1 MTGDRDNRPA
11 AWGPTAPQAERN
23 GGSPQGGPTGSSPS
37 PGQATGA
44 PAPDLL
50 ALPSITL
57 PKGGGAIRGI
67 DEKLSIGLA
76 TGAANL
82 TVPVFTSPGRQG
94 FGPALSVSYDSG
106 AGNGPF
112 GVGWRLSVPS
122 VSRKTSKG
130 LPRYEDAADSDVFVL
145 SEAED
150 LVLLLLNQAG
160 AWAGDTFA
168 DPTHTF
174 QVCRYRPRV
183 EGGFARIE
191 RWTRLASG
199 DVHWRTTSRDNVT
212 SLYGRSPN
220 SRISDPADPSHV
232 FSWLLDASVDDR
244 GNAVVYG
251 YKAEDDANVP
261 ASAHEAGRQVT
272 ANRYLKRIRYG
283 NIVPVNW
290 PAGPQLLDTAAAEPA
305 AWHFEVVFDY
315 GEHDPVAPTPE
326 ERVTWP
332 CRIDPFSAYRA
343 GFEVRTYRTCR
354 RVLMFHRFTEHLGPE
369 PVLVRST
376 DFTYTTDAPTDPSI
390 PAYTL
395 LTAATQTGYRRASA
409 PASGYTIKQLPP
421 LELAYSPVRVHD
433 RVDTPGLE
441 MLANL
446 PADLS
451 APRARWTDL
460 DGEGL
465 AGVLVDDEAAWYYA
479 RNISALGAGDPTAT
493 ARFEAP
499 QLVAAKP
506 AGPQAGPGVQLIDLH
521 GDGHL
526 CAVDFAPPHA
536 GYYART
542 SDGGWEPFRPL
553 PSTANVDWSSPNLR
567 SVDLNGDGLADLLL
581 TGDDGFTWYP
591 WLAGDGYG
599 PGQRVA
605 PALDEDTG
613 PALVFANGDGSVYL
627 ADMSGDGL
635 SDLVRIRNGEV
646 DYWPNLGY
654 GRFGPK
660 ITMNRAPWFDAPDLF
675 AQNRLRLADLDG
687 SGTTD
692 LIYLGG
698 DGTVRLWFNLSGN
711 GWTTPTT
718 LVCYPPSHDVASV
731 TVMDL
736 LGAGTSCLV
745 WSSPLPG
752 DTGIRL
758 RYVDLMGGVKPHLLT
773 RVANNLG
780 AETTLTWAPSTRF
793 YLEDRNAGRPWA
805 TRLPFPVQVVTQ
817 REVTDRISRTRLAS
831 SYRYHH
837 GYFDSVEREFR
848 GFAMVEQTDT
858 DALPAA
864 SGTGAFTQTPVA
876 SDGEFTLPPVRTRT
890 WLHTGAYVGGQDIAA
905 ILAREYYTG
914 DPGAVHLR
922 GTAFHG
928 LTTAEELREACRAL
942 RGRVLRTEVYAD
954 DGTPASPHP
963 YAVTEHRYQV
973 RLVQPPSGA
982 AYGSVFAA
990 DLETLAYHYE
1000 RNPADP
1006 RISHDLTLEV
1016 DDFGTVTK
1024 AAAVGY
1030 PRRVPA
1036 YPEQSATL
1044 LTYTEHDVTHITDQ
1058 AGWYRLGVPVE
1069 TRTYEL
1075 TGSSPP
1081 PPALLFDPAA
1091 LLAEARGA
1099 AAIPYETTPSGT
1111 GPQRRLLKRARTIY
1125 RKDDLS
1131 GPLPVGQVEAL
1142 ALVDAIYRL
1151 VYTPGLLAAIYGTKI
1166 SLVDLTTLLGTQ
1178 GAYADLDGDGCQWSR
1193 SSRLFYSA
1201 DPATPDPAFA
1211 GQHFYLPQGAADPWG
1226 NVARVG
1232 YDDNDLVVA
1241 KTIDAAGN
1249 MILAASN
1256 YRVLQPWLVTDPNSN
1271 RSGVRY
1277 DAVGMVVAT
1286 ALMGKLQPDGTDEG
1300 DHLDTSTDESSA
1312 GDDPTTRL
1320 DYDLLAYQTW
1330 AADPA
1335 RDAGHPSPVWVRTRA
1350 RVRHKDPA
1358 TPWLETYTYSDGLGR
1373 VALSKAQAEAGPA
1386 PQRDNGGHLVRDPQ
1400 GRQVFQPTATRWVGS
1415 GRVVYD
1421 NKANPVKAYEPFF
1434 DSSPAYD
1441 DEADLVNWGV
1451 TAITRYDPLSRAIR
1465 VDNPNGTF
1473 RTVEFGPWRQV
1484 SSDENDTVL
1493 ASGWYQ
1499 ARQAGQ
1505 LGPAEADA
1513 AAKAA
1518 AHTATPS
1525 VSDLDTFGRVFR
1537 TVVDNGP
1544 GGKYPTL
1551 LGLDIEGNVRTSTD
1565 ALGRKILTQDYNLA
1579 DTEIHHLSADAG
1591 ERWIATDIAGQ
1602 PLAAWDSRATRVRYS
1617 YDALRRRATL
1627 HVAQGSNER
1636 LAEQT
1641 TYGEGLADAQ
1651 ARNLR
1656 GTAYQHRDEA
1666 GVATTVQR
1674 DFKGNVLSASRQLLQ
1689 DYSGEVDWSAG
1700 PALDADTF
1708 MTATTYD
1715 ALNRPVTVTTPDASV
1730 TSPAYNERSLLAQM
1744 TVSLRGAT
1752 ATSFVT
1758 GVTYD
1763 PKGQRQAIS
1772 YGNGAVTSYAY
1783 DPDTFRL
1790 IRLQTTRPSAGNP
1803 LQDLTYTYDPA
1814 GNITRITDAAQQTI
1828 FFANQAV
1835 TASADYTYDAIY
1847 RLTRATGREHIGQ
1860 AAQPQTSWDDSA
1872 RVSVPLPTDGQAMRN
1887 YTETYAYDQV
1897 GNVTTVVHT
1906 AANGNWTR
1914 TYAYDEP
1921 ASPPASNRLTSTTV
1935 GSAVSRYTYDANG
1948 NILSMPQLPLM
1959 TWDWKNQLQATARQA
1974 AASGPAQTTY
1984 YRYDSAGERI
1994 RKVTA
1999 SPSGAPVSARTY
2011 LGGYEVY
2018 REYSPTG
2025 TVTLERQTLHVAD
2038 VGKLVCLVETTGIDG
2053 SAAPGATPSSLSR
2066 YQFGNLLRSAVLELD
2081 SAAAIISYE
2090 EYYPYGSTSFQ
2101 TGRSVAEVSLK
2112 RYRYTG
2118 KERDNETGLY
2128 YHGARYYAPWLGR
2141 WTACDPIG
2149 LVDSMGLFTYTRDN
2163 PIRLIDSDGRQS
2175 NTAKDLDRTIQAGA
2189 RRALSASPSRLA
2201 GPPKSLLPTGGIAP
2215 VLPAPVTAGKPPAP
2229 SVSKPAPERRPPTLQ
2244 LPPPE
2249 PPEPEPQSPQG
2260 LFGNFTNPSTVA
2272 RKGVVMGEFN
2282 LQLHL
2287 DAGGP
2292 SALAQISARV
2302 GLGPALGTNVELGPV
2317 ALVSSSGGPSAGGA
2331 GLTLRLGPTDTN
2343 EHFRSGLMLQP
2354 MIMNAPNTAGQSTTF
2369 GSGSAS
2375 WLMSRSG
2382 KDSSQ
2387 WDINPAVVSFTPY
2400 GGVLGPQAAPG
2411 LAMLS
2416 GQGQY
2421 STSIEGNNQV
2431 SAEAMVGVGAAT
2443 AGANQFFGARAGFGV
2458 GFTHNDPGNTAS
2470 SFSINAN
2477 AWFDETKS
2485 GIGGGF
2491 QITTTFGLRLGP
2503 LW

>member
-11 AWGPTAPQAERN
+11 AWGPAAQQAEKG
-23 GGSPQGGPTGSSPS
+23 GGSPQGPQTGSSS
-37 PGQATGA
+37 PAGQATGA
-44 PAPDLL
+44 PAPDPL

-76 TGAANL
+76 TGAASL
-82 TVPVFTSPGRQG
+82 TVPIFTSPGRQG
-94 FGPALSVSYDSG
+94 FGPTLSVGYDSG
-106 AGNGPF
+106 TGNGPF
-112 GVGWRLSVPS
+112 GVGWRVSVPS
-122 VSRKTSKG
+122 MSRKTSKG

-150 LVLLLLNQAG
+150 LVPLLLNQAG

-168 DPTHTF
+168 DPTQTF
-174 QVCRYRPRV
+174 QVRRYRPRV

-191 RWTRLASG
+191 RWTHLATG

-220 SRISDPADPSHV
+220 SRVSDPADPSRV
-232 FSWLLDASVDDR
+232 FSWLLDATVDDR

-261 ASAHEAGRQVT
+261 ASVAEAGRQVT

-283 NIVPVNW
+283 NTAPVNW
-290 PAGPQLLDTAAAEPA
+290 PADPQLLDAAAGDPA

-315 GEHDPVAPTPE
+315 GEHDPAAATPE
-326 ERVTWP
+326 ESLTWP

-354 RVLMFHRFTEHLGPE
+354 RVLMFHRFTKHLGPE

-376 DFTYTTDAPTDPSI
+376 DFTYTTDASADPSI

-395 LTAATQTGYRRASA
+395 LTAATQTGYLRASA
-409 PASGYTIKQLPP
+409 PATGYTIKQLPP
-421 LELAYSPVRVHD
+421 VELAYSPVRVHD
-433 RVDTPGLE
+433 RVHTPGPDT
-441 MLANL
+441 LADL

-451 APRARWTDL
+451 GPRARWTDL

-465 AGVLVDDEAAWYYA
+465 AGVLVDDDAAWYYA
-479 RNISALGAGDPTAT
+479 RNISALGAGDPRST
-493 ARFEAP
+493 ARFEPP

-506 AGPQAGPGVQLIDLH
+506 AGPQAGPGVQLVDLH

-536 GYYART
+536 GYYSRT
-542 SDGGWEPFRPL
+542 GDGGWEPFRPL
-553 PSTANVDWSSPNLR
+553 PSTANVDWGSPNLR

-591 WLAGDGYG
+591 WLAEDGYG

-605 PALDEDTG
+605 PVLDEDTG

-660 ITMNRAPWFDAPDLF
+660 ITMDRAPWFDAPDLF

-711 GWTTPTT
+711 SWTAPTA
-718 LVCYPPSHDVASV
+718 LACYPPSHNVASI

-752 DTGIRL
+752 DTGTRL

-793 YLEDRNAGRPWA
+793 YLEDRKAGRPWA
-805 TRLPFPVQVVTQ
+805 TRLPFPVQVVTH
-817 REVTDRISRTRLAS
+817 REVADRISRTRLAS
-831 SYRYHH
+831 AYRYHH
-837 GYFDSVEREFR
+837 GYFDGVEREFR

-864 SGTGAFTQTPVA
+864 SGTGAFTQTPAA
-876 SDGEFTLPPVRTRT
+876 SDSEFTLPPVRTRT
-890 WLHTGAYVGGQDIAA
+890 WLHTGAYVGSEDIAS
-905 ILAREYYTG
+905 ILAREYYAG
-914 DPGAVHLR
+914 DPAAVHLG

-928 LTTAEELREACRAL
+928 LTTSEELREACRAL

-954 DGTPASPHP
+954 DGTLASPHP

-1030 PRRVPA
+1030 PRRAPA

-1044 LTYTEHDVTHITDQ
+1044 LTYTEHDVTHVTNQ
-1058 AGWYRLGVPVE
+1058 ADWYRLAVPIE

-1075 TGSSPP
+1075 TGISPP
-1081 PPALLFDPAA
+1081 PPALLFGPAA
-1091 LLAEARGA
+1091 LLGAARAA
-1099 AAIPYETTPSGT
+1099 AAIPYETTRSGT
-1111 GPQRRLLKRARTIY
+1111 SPQRRLLKRARTIY
-1125 RKDDLS
+1125 REDDLS
-1131 GPLPVGQVEAL
+1131 GPLPVGQVDPL
-1142 ALVDAIYRL
+1142 ALVYATYRL
-1151 VYTPGLLAAIYGTKI
+1151 VHTPGLLAAIYSTKI
-1166 SLVDLTTLLGTQ
+1166 SLADLTTLLRAQ
-1178 GAYADLDGDGCQWSR
+1178 GGYADLDGDGCQWSPSPR
-1193 SSRLFYSA
+1193 PFYSA
-1201 DPATPDPAFA
+1201 DPAAPDPAFA
-1211 GQHFYLPQGAADPWG
+1211 RQHFYLPQGATDPWG
-1226 NVARVG
+1226 NVARVR
-1232 YDDNDLVVA
+1232 YDDHDLLVA
-1241 KTIDAAGN
+1241 QTTDAVGN
-1249 MILAASN
+1249 TTLAACN
-1256 YRVLQPWLVTDPNSN
+1256 YRVLRPWLVTDPNAN

-1300 DHLDTSTDESSA
+1300 DHLDASTDEPSA

-1320 DYDLLAYQTW
+1320 DYDLSAYQTW

-1335 RDAGHPSPVWVRTRA
+1335 RDTGHPSPAWVRTRA

-1373 VALSKAQAEAGPA
+1373 VALSKAQAEADPA
-1386 PQRDNGGHLVRDPQ
+1386 PQRDGGGRLVRDPH
-1400 GRQVFQPTATRWVGS
+1400 GSLVFQSAATRWVGS

-1421 NKANPVKAYEPFF
+1421 NKANPVKTYEPFF
-1434 DSSPAYD
+1434 DSSPVYD
-1441 DEADLVNWGV
+1441 DETDLVDWGV

-1473 RTVEFGPWRQV
+1473 RTVDFDPWRQV
-1484 SSDENDTVL
+1484 NFDENDTVL

-1525 VSDLDTFGRVFR
+1525 VSDLDALGRVIR

-1544 GGKYPTL
+1544 GGQYPTL
-1551 LGLDIEGNVRTSTD
+1551 LGLDIEGNIRTTTD
-1565 ALGRKILTQDYNLA
+1565 ALGRKILIQDYNLA
-1579 DTEIHHLSADAG
+1579 RTEIHHFSADAG
-1591 ERWIATDIAGQ
+1591 ERWLATDVAGQ
-1602 PLAAWDSRATRVRYS
+1602 PLAAWDSRAAHVRHG
-1617 YDALRRRATL
+1617 YDALRRPASL
-1627 HVAQGSNER
+1627 YVSQGNNPER
-1636 LAEQT
+1636 LAEQIA
-1641 TYGEGLADAQ
+1641 YGEGLADAE

-1656 GTAYQHRDEA
+1656 GAIYQHRDEA
-1666 GVATTVQR
+1666 GVVITTER

-1689 DYSGEVDWSAG
+1689 DYAGDVDWSQAPG
-1700 PALDADTF
+1700 LDAETF
-1708 MTATTYD
+1708 TTATTYD
-1715 ALNRPVTVTTPDASV
+1715 ALSRPVTITTPDASV
-1730 TSPAYNERSLLAQM
+1730 TSPVYNQRSLLAQM
-1744 TVSLRGAT
+1744 TVSLGGANA
-1752 ATSFVT
+1752 ATGFVT
-1758 GVTYD
+1758 SVTYD
-1763 PKGQRQAIS
+1763 PKGQRQLIS
-1772 YGNGAVTSYAY
+1772 YGNGAITSYTY
-1783 DPDTFRL
+1783 DRDTFRL
-1790 IRLQTTRPSAGNP
+1790 IRLRTTRPTAGNP
-1803 LQDLTYTYDPA
+1803 LQDLTYTYDPV

-1828 FFANQAV
+1828 FFANQVV
-1835 TASADYTYDAIY
+1835 TPSADYTYDAIY

-1872 RVSVPLPTDGQAMRN
+1872 RISVPLPTDGQAMRN
-1887 YTETYAYDQV
+1887 YTETYTYDAV
-1897 GNVTTVVHT
+1897 SNITTVVHA

-1914 TYAYDEP
+1914 TYAYDQ
-1921 ASPPASNRLTSTTV
+1921 PASNRLSSTTV
-1935 GSAVSRYTYDANG
+1935 GSTVSSYTHDPNG
-1948 NILSMPQLPLM
+1948 NMIAMPQLPVM
-1959 TWDWKNQLQATARQA
+1959 AWDWRNQLQATALQA
-1974 AASGPAQTTY
+1974 AADGAPQITY
-1984 YRYDSAGERI
+1984 YRYDSSGQRT

-1999 SPSGAPVSARTY
+1999 SSRGAPVSERSY

-2018 REYSPTG
+2018 REYSPAG
-2025 TVTLERQTLHVAD
+2025 ILTLERQSLHVSDGA
-2038 VGKLVCLVETTGIDG
+2038 KRICLVETATVDS
-2053 SAAPGATPSSLSR
+2053 SAAPDTTPSSLSR
-2066 YQFGNLLRSAVLELD
+2066 YQFGNQLGSAVLELD
-2081 SAAAIISYE
+2081 PASSVISYE
-2090 EYYPYGSTSFQ
+2090 EYYPYGSTSLH
-2101 TGRSVAEVSLK
+2101 TGRSGAEVSLK

-2118 KERDNETGLY
+2118 KERDEESGFSY
-2128 YHGARYYAPWLGR
+2128 YGARYYAPWLGR
-2141 WTACDPIG
+2141 WTSGDPIG
-2149 LVDSMGLFTYTRDN
+2149 ILDDVNLFVYAKNNPVTLKDHKGFWSTAFQSGTSPLATIQLSPGGSGIAVEPVHQMAIEKTLAGQLDPRSLRIVIAQQKEIDKLQAPEDQPKHAMTGEGMTKQAAIAQANRFVRDEITQARSEAAEAAQLQ
-2163 PIRLIDSDGRQS
+2163 PQIDSLRTQMEKLSKAPDQS
-2175 NTAKDLDRTIQAGA
+2175 TGDVAKSEIMNKLDTLTSKQHSLQDESMKHLGNAIHTLQDATSPPHRGFQTYHDAAGGGVLATARAEVGA
-2189 RRALSASPSRLA
+2189 VGHAVRELQYPLA
-2201 GPPKSLLPTGGIAP
+2201 GTTERAQLEGATRWGYEMYKSGDIPENIFDSS
-2215 VLPAPVTAGKPPAP
+2215 GKIN
-2229 SVSKPAPERRPPTLQ
+2229 T
-2244 LPPPE
+2244 
-2249 PPEPEPQSPQG
+2249 PQG
-2260 LFGNFTNPSTVA
+2260 LIHYDTASSVIDFLSPKQSQYD
-2272 RKGVVMGEFN
+2272 E
-2282 LQLHL
+2282 
-2287 DAGGP
+2287 
-2292 SALAQISARV
+2292 ALRS
-2302 GLGPALGTNVELGPV
+2302 LPP
-2317 ALVSSSGGPSAGGA
+2317 A
-2331 GLTLRLGPTDTN
+2331 GLPIQPTDRTLIPSLGPTL
-2343 EHFRSGLMLQP
+2343 R
-2354 MIMNAPNTAGQSTTF
+2354 
-2369 GSGSAS
+2369 
-2375 WLMSRSG
+2375 
-2382 KDSSQ
+2382 
-2387 WDINPAVVSFTPY
+2387 INF
-2400 GGVLGPQAAPG
+2400 
-2411 LAMLS
+2411 
-2416 GQGQY
+2416 
-2421 STSIEGNNQV
+2421 
-2431 SAEAMVGVGAAT
+2431 
-2443 AGANQFFGARAGFGV
+2443 
-2458 GFTHNDPGNTAS
+2458 
-2470 SFSINAN
+2470 
-2477 AWFDETKS
+2477 
-2485 GIGGGF
+2485 
-2491 QITTTFGLRLGP
+2491 
-2503 LW
+2503 

>member
-11 AWGPTAPQAERN
+11 WGPTAQQSERN
-23 GGSPQGGPTGSSPS
+23 GGSPQSQLAGSPS
-37 PGQATGA
+37 PPGRATGA
-44 PAPDLL
+44 PAPDPL
-50 ALPSITL
+50 ALPSITM
-57 PKGGGAIRGI
+57 PTGGGAIRGI

-82 TVPVFTSPGRQG
+82 AVPVFTSPGRQG
-94 FGPALSVSYDSG
+94 FGPVLSVSYDSG

-112 GVGWRLSVPS
+112 GVGWRLSLPS

-150 LVLLLLNQAG
+150 LVPLLLQQAG
-160 AWAGDTFA
+160 AWSGDTFT
-168 DPTHTF
+168 DPTGTF
-174 QVCRYRPRV
+174 QVRRYRPRV

-191 RWTRLASG
+191 RWTHLASR
-199 DVHWRTTSRDNVT
+199 DVHWRTTSRDNVM
-212 SLYGRSPN
+212 SFYGRSPG

-232 FSWLLDASVDDR
+232 FSWLLDATVDDR
-244 GNAVVYG
+244 GNAVVYS

-261 ASAHEAGRQVT
+261 ASVAEAGRQVT

-283 NIVPVNW
+283 NTVPVSW
-290 PAGPQLLDTAAAEPA
+290 PADPLLLDAAAADPA

-315 GEHDPVAPTPE
+315 GEHDPAAPTPE
-326 ERVTWP
+326 ESVTWP

-354 RVLMFHRFTEHLGPE
+354 RVLMFHRFTGHLGPE

-376 DFTYTTDAPTDPSI
+376 DFSYTTDAPTDPFL

-395 LTAATQTGYRRASA
+395 LTAATQTGYRRASP
-409 PASGYTIKQLPP
+409 PASGYTIKQFPP
-421 LELAYSPVRVHD
+421 VELAYSPVRVHD
-433 RVDTPGLE
+433 RVAVPSPE
-441 MLANL
+441 MLADL

-451 APRARWTDL
+451 PPEARWTDL

-465 AGVLVDDEAAWYYA
+465 AGVLVEDEAAWYYA
-479 RNISALGAGDPTAT
+479 RNVSALGAGDPAAT
-493 ARFEAP
+493 ARFEPP

-506 AGPQAGPGVQLIDLH
+506 AGQQAGPGVRLVDLH
-521 GDGHL
+521 GDGRL

-542 SDGGWEPFRPL
+542 GDGGWEPFRPL
-553 PSTANVDWSSPNLR
+553 PSTANVDWGSPNLR

-646 DYWPNLGY
+646 VYWPNLGY

-660 ITMNRAPWFDAPDLF
+660 ITMDRAPWFDAPDLF
-675 AQNRLRLADLDG
+675 AQSRLRLADLDG

-698 DGTVRLWFNLSGN
+698 DGTVRLWFNLGGN
-711 GWTTPTT
+711 SWTAPTAFA
-718 LVCYPPSHDVASV
+718 CYPPSHNAASI

-752 DTGIRL
+752 DTGTRL

-773 RVANNLG
+773 RVVNNLG

-805 TRLPFPVQVVTQ
+805 TRLPFPVQVVTH

-831 SYRYHH
+831 AYRYHH
-837 GYFDSVEREFR
+837 GYFDGVEREFR
-848 GFAMVEQTDT
+848 GFGMVEQTDT

-864 SGTGAFTQTPVA
+864 SGTGTFTQTPA
-876 SDGEFTLPPVRTRT
+876 ANGGEFTLPPARTRT
-890 WLHTGAYVGGQDIAA
+890 WLHTGAYVGSEDIAS
-905 ILAREYYTG
+905 ILAREYYAG
-914 DPGAVHLR
+914 DPDAVHLG

-928 LTTAEELREACRAL
+928 LVTAEELREACRAL

-954 DGTPASPHP
+954 DGTPTAPHP

-973 RLVQPPSGA
+973 RLVQPPSGT

-990 DLETLAYHYE
+990 DLETLTYHYE

-1006 RISHDLTLEV
+1006 RVSHDLTLEV

-1030 PRRVPA
+1030 ARRAPA
-1036 YPEQSATL
+1036 YPEQAATL
-1044 LTYTEHDVTHITDQ
+1044 VTYTEHDVTHVTDQ
-1058 AGWYRLGVPVE
+1058 ADCYRLAVPVE
-1069 TRTYEL
+1069 TRAYEL
-1075 TGSSPP
+1075 TGISPP
-1081 PPALLFDPAA
+1081 PSVLLFGPAA
-1091 LLAEARGA
+1091 LLAAARGA
-1099 AAIPYETTPSGT
+1099 VTIPYETTPSGT
-1111 GPQRRLLKRARTIY
+1111 SPHRRLLKRARTVY

-1131 GPLPVGQVEAL
+1131 GPLPVGQVDPL
-1142 ALVDAIYRL
+1142 ALVYATYRL
-1151 VYTPGLLAAIYGTKI
+1151 VHTPGLLAAIYSTKI
-1166 SLVDLTTLLGTQ
+1166 SLADLTNLLRTQ
-1178 GAYADLDGDGCQWSR
+1178 GGYVDLDGDGCQWSP
-1193 SSRLFYSA
+1193 SPRLFYSA
-1201 DPATPDPAFA
+1201 DPAGPDPAFA
-1211 GQHFYLPQGAADPWG
+1211 RQHFYLPQGATDQWG
-1226 NVARVG
+1226 NITRVR
-1232 YDDNDLVVA
+1232 YDDHDLLVA
-1241 KTIDAAGN
+1241 QTTDAVGN
-1249 MILAASN
+1249 TTLASSN
-1256 YRVLQPWLVTDPNSN
+1256 YRVLGPWLVTDANSN

-1277 DAVGMVVAT
+1277 DALGMVVAT
-1286 ALMGKLQPDGTDEG
+1286 AVMGKVQPDGTSEG
-1300 DHLDTSTDESSA
+1300 DHLDTSTDEPSA

-1320 DYDLLAYQTW
+1320 AYDLSAYQTW

-1335 RDAGHPSPVWVRTRA
+1335 RDAGNPSPTWIRTRA

-1386 PQRDNGGHLVRDPQ
+1386 PQRDGDGRLVRGP
-1400 GRQVFQPTATRWVGS
+1400 GGGLVFQPTATRWVGS

-1434 DSSPAYD
+1434 DSSPVYD
-1441 DEADLVNWGV
+1441 DETDLVNWGV

-1473 RTVEFGPWRQV
+1473 RTVEFDPWRQV

-1518 AHTATPS
+1518 AHTATPP
-1525 VSDLDTFGRVFR
+1525 VSDLDALGRVFR
-1537 TVVDNGP
+1537 TVADNGP

-1551 LGLDIEGNVRTSTD
+1551 LDLDIEGNVRTTTD
-1565 ALGRKILTQDYNLA
+1565 ALGRKILTRDYNLA
-1579 DTEIHHLSADAG
+1579 GTEIHRLSPDAG
-1591 ERWIATDIAGQ
+1591 ERWLVTDAVGQ
-1602 PLAAWDSRATRVRYS
+1602 PLSAWDGRAAQVRHD
-1617 YDALRRRATL
+1617 YDALRRPAAI
-1627 HVAQGSNER
+1627 HVAQSSNPER
-1636 LAEQT
+1636 LAEQI

-1651 ARNLR
+1651 ERNLR
-1656 GTAYQHRDEA
+1656 RAAYQHRDEA
-1666 GVATTVQR
+1666 GVATTTRR
-1674 DFKGNVLSASRQLLQ
+1674 DFKGNVLSASRELLQ
-1689 DYSGEVDWSAG
+1689 SYSSHVDWVQA
-1700 PALDADTF
+1700 PVLDAETF
-1708 MTATTYD
+1708 TMATTYD
-1715 ALNRPVTVTTPDASV
+1715 ALNRVVTVATPDASV
-1730 TSPAYNERSLLAQM
+1730 TSRDYNERSLLKQI
-1744 TVSLRGAT
+1744 TVNLGGSAT
-1752 ATSFVT
+1752 TTSFVT

-1763 PKGQRQAIS
+1763 PKGQRQLVS
-1772 YGNGAVTSYAY
+1772 YGNGAITSYTY
-1783 DPDTFRL
+1783 DRDTFRL
-1790 IRLQTTRPSAGNP
+1790 LRLQTTRPTAGNP
-1803 LQDLTYTYDPA
+1803 LQDLTYTYDPV

-1835 TASADYTYDAIY
+1835 TPSADYTYDAIY

-1860 AAQPQTSWDDSA
+1860 TAQPQTSWDDSA
-1872 RVSVPLPTDGQAMRN
+1872 RISMPLPTDAQAMRN
-1887 YTETYAYDQV
+1887 YTETHSYDQV
-1897 GNVTTVVHT
+1897 GNITTVVHT

-1914 TYAYDEP
+1914 TYAYDQP
-1921 ASPPASNRLTSTTV
+1921 ASPPTSNRLTSTTV
-1935 GSAVSRYTYDANG
+1935 GSTVSSYTYDANG
-1948 NILSMPQLPLM
+1948 NILSMPQLALM

-1974 AASGPAQTTY
+1974 AADGPVQTTY
-1984 YRYDSAGERI
+1984 YRYDSSGERI

-1999 SPSGAPVSARTY
+1999 SPGGAPVKERSY
-2011 LGGYEVY
+2011 LGGYEIY

-2025 TVTLERQTLHVAD
+2025 AVTLERQSLHVSD
-2038 VGKLVCLVETTGIDG
+2038 GIRLVCLVETTTIDSSPAL
-2053 SAAPGATPSSLSR
+2053 SATSSSLSR

-2101 TGRSVAEVSLK
+2101 TGRSAAEVSLR

-2118 KERDNETGLY
+2118 RERDTETGLY

-2149 LVDSMGLFTYTRDN
+2149 LADSMGLFTYARDN
-2163 PIRLIDSDGRQS
+2163 PIRLIDPAGRQS
-2175 NTAKDLDRTIQAGA
+2175 NTAKDLDRTVEAEA
-2189 RRALSASPSRLA
+2189 RHALAATPSRLA
-2201 GPPKSLLPTGGIAP
+2201 GPPHPHPPTHRVAP
-2215 VLPAPVTAGKPPAP
+2215 VLPAPVPRGKPPAP
-2229 SVSKPAPERRPPTLQ
+2229 AVSKPAPEPPPPPP
-2244 LPPPE
+2244 LPPHSDE
-2249 PPEPEPQSPQG
+2249 PPEPEPDSTQT
-2260 LFGNFTNPSTVA
+2260 LFGNWTNASTVA
-2272 RKGVVMGEFN
+2272 KKGVLMGEAN

-2292 SALAQISARV
+2292 STSSQISARI
-2302 GLGPALGTNVELGPV
+2302 GLGPALGTNVEGGLV
-2317 ALVSSSGGPSAGGA
+2317 ALASSGGDRPTAGA
-2331 GLTLRLGPTDTN
+2331 GLTLRIGPTGTD
-2343 EHFRSGLMLQP
+2343 EHFKSGLMLQP
-2354 MIMNAPNTAGQSTTF
+2354 MIMNGPDEAGQSTTY
-2369 GSGSAS
+2369 GSGSAG
-2375 WLMSRSG
+2375 WFMSR
-2382 KDSSQ
+2382 DSPQ
-2387 WDINPAVVSFTPY
+2387 WDINPAVVSFTPH

-2416 GQGQY
+2416 GQGQR
-2421 STSIEGNNQV
+2421 TWSIEGNNQV
-2431 SAEAMVGVGAAT
+2431 SGEAMVGLGAAT
-2443 AGANQFFGARAGFGV
+2443 AGPNQFVGARVGGGV
-2458 GFTHNDPGNTAS
+2458 GFTHNDPGDTAT
-2470 SFSINAN
+2470 SFSVNAN
-2477 AWFDETKS
+2477 AWLDATKA
-2485 GIGGGF
+2485 GVGVGA
-2491 QITTTFGLRLGP
+2491 QITVTFGLRLGP
-2503 LW
+2503 LF

>member
-11 AWGPTAPQAERN
+11 AGGPAAQGESN
-23 GGSPQGGPTGSSPS
+23 GGSSQGRPTGSSS
-37 PGQATGA
+37 PLGQVTGA
-44 PAPDLL
+44 PAPDPL

-130 LPRYEDAADSDVFVL
+130 LPRYEDAADSDAFVL

-150 LVLLLLNQAG
+150 LVPLLLNQAG
-160 AWAGDTFA
+160 AWAEDTFA
-168 DPTHTF
+168 DPTQTF
-174 QVCRYRPRV
+174 QVRRYRPRV

-191 RWTRLASG
+191 RWTHLASG

-232 FSWLLDASVDDR
+232 FSWLLDATVDDR

-283 NIVPVNW
+283 NNVPVSW
-290 PAGPQLLDTAAAEPA
+290 PADLRGLDAAAANPA

-315 GEHDPVAPTPE
+315 GEHDPAAPTPE
-326 ERVTWP
+326 ESLTWP

-409 PASGYTIKQLPP
+409 PATGYTIKQLPP
-421 LELAYSPVRVHD
+421 LEFAYSPVRVHD
-433 RVDTPGLE
+433 RVRIPGPDT
-441 MLANL
+441 LADL
-446 PADLS
+446 PANLS
-451 APRARWTDL
+451 APHARWTDL

-465 AGVLVDDEAAWYYA
+465 AGVLVDDDTAWYYA
-479 RNISALGAGDPTAT
+479 RNISALGAGDPMAT
-493 ARFEAP
+493 ARFEPP

-506 AGPQAGPGVQLIDLH
+506 AGPQAGPGVQLVDLH

-536 GYYART
+536 GYYSRT
-542 SDGGWEPFRPL
+542 GDGGWEPFRPL

-581 TGDDGFTWYP
+581 TGDDGFIWYP

-613 PALVFANGDGSVYL
+613 PALVFANGGGSVYL

-635 SDLVRIRNGEV
+635 SDLVRVRNGEV

-660 ITMNRAPWFDAPDLF
+660 ITMDRAPWFDAPDLF

-711 GWTTPTT
+711 SWTAPTV
-718 LVCYPPSHDVASV
+718 LACYPPSHDVASV

-752 DTGIRL
+752 DTGTRL
-758 RYVDLMGGVKPHLLT
+758 RYVDLMGGIKPHLLT

-805 TRLPFPVQVVTQ
+805 TRLPFPVQVVTH
-817 REVTDRISRTRLAS
+817 REVLDRISRTRLAS
-831 SYRYHH
+831 TYRYHH
-837 GYFDSVEREFR
+837 GYFDGVEREFR
-848 GFAMVEQTDT
+848 GFGMVEQIDT

-864 SGTGAFTQTPVA
+864 SGTGTFTKTPDA
-876 SDGEFTLPPVRTRT
+876 SGGEFTLAPVRTRT
-890 WLHTGAYVGGQDIAA
+890 WLHTGAYVGSEDIAA
-905 ILAREYYTG
+905 VLAREYYAG
-914 DPGAVHLR
+914 DPRAVHLG
-922 GTAFHG
+922 GTAFRG
-928 LTTAEELREACRAL
+928 LTTSEELREACRAL

-963 YAVTEHRYQV
+963 YVVTEHRYQV

-1006 RISHDLTLEV
+1006 RISHDLTLQV
-1016 DDFGTVTK
+1016 DDLGTITK

-1030 PRRVPA
+1030 PRRVPT

-1044 LTYTEHDVTHITDQ
+1044 LTYTEHDVTHVTNQ
-1058 AGWYRLGVPVE
+1058 ADWYRLAAPIE

-1075 TGSSPP
+1075 TGVSPP
-1081 PPALLFDPAA
+1081 PPAILFGPDA
-1091 LLAEARGA
+1091 LLAAARSA

-1111 GPQRRLLKRARTIY
+1111 GPQRRLIKRARTVY

-1131 GPLPVGQVEAL
+1131 GPLPVGQVDPL
-1142 ALVDAIYRL
+1142 ALVYATYRL
-1151 VYTPGLLAAIYGTKI
+1151 VHTPGLLAAFYGTKI
-1166 SLVDLTTLLGTQ
+1166 SLADLTTLLPTQ
-1178 GAYADLDGDGCQWSR
+1178 GAYADLDGDGCQWSP
-1193 SSRLFYSA
+1193 SPRLFYS
-1201 DPATPDPAFA
+1201 PDPAVPDPMFA
-1211 GQHFYLPQGAADPWG
+1211 RQHFYLPQGATDPWG
-1226 NVARVG
+1226 NAARVG
-1232 YDDNDLVVA
+1232 YDDNNLLVA
-1241 KTIDAAGN
+1241 RTTDAAGN
-1249 MILAASN
+1249 TTLASSN
-1256 YRVLQPWLVTDPNSN
+1256 YRVLGPWLVTDANSN

-1277 DAVGMVVAT
+1277 DALGMVVAT

-1300 DHLDTSTDESSA
+1300 DHLDTSTDEPSA

-1320 DYDLLAYQTW
+1320 DYDLSAYQTW

-1386 PQRDNGGHLVRDPQ
+1386 PQRDSGGRLVRDPHE
-1400 GRQVFQPTATRWVGS
+1400 GLVFQPASTRWVGS

-1434 DSSPAYD
+1434 DSSPVYD
-1441 DEADLVNWGV
+1441 DETDLVNWGV

-1465 VDNPNGTF
+1465 VENPNGTF
-1473 RTVEFGPWRQV
+1473 RTVEFDPWRQV
-1484 SSDENDTVL
+1484 NFDENDTVL

-1525 VSDLDTFGRVFR
+1525 VSDLDTLGRVFR

-1544 GGKYPTL
+1544 GGQYPTL
-1551 LGLDIEGNVRTSTD
+1551 LGLDIEGNVRTTSD
-1565 ALGRKILTQDYNLA
+1565 ALGRKILTQDYNLVGA
-1579 DTEIHHLSADAG
+1579 EIHYLNVDAG
-1591 ERWIATDIAGQ
+1591 ERWLATDVVGQ
-1602 PLAAWDSRATRVRYS
+1602 ALAAWDSRATHVRHG
-1617 YDALRRRATL
+1617 YDALRRPATL
-1627 HVAQGSNER
+1627 LVTQGSKPER
-1636 LAEQT
+1636 LAEQI

-1656 GTAYQHRDEA
+1656 GAAYQQRDEA
-1666 GVATTVQR
+1666 GVATTVHR

-1689 DYSGEVDWSAG
+1689 DYSGNVDWTQNPG
-1700 PALDADTF
+1700 LDAETF
-1708 MTATTYD
+1708 TTTTTYD
-1715 ALNRPVTVTTPDASV
+1715 ALNRVVTVTTPDASV
-1730 TSPAYNERSLLAQM
+1730 TSRGYNERSLLAQT
-1744 TVSLRGAT
+1744 TVRLADTAT

-1758 GVTYD
+1758 SVTYD
-1763 PKGQRQAIS
+1763 PKGQRQVIT
-1772 YGNGAVTSYAY
+1772 YGNGAITNHTY

-1790 IRLQTTRPSAGNP
+1790 IRIQTSRPLAGNP
-1803 LQDLTYTYDPA
+1803 LQDLTYSYDPI
-1814 GNITRITDAAQQTI
+1814 GNITRITDAGQQTI
-1828 FFANQAV
+1828 FFANQIV

-1860 AAQPQTSWDDSA
+1860 VGQPQTNWDDLA
-1872 RVSVPLPTDGQAMRN
+1872 TVQVPLPTDGQAMRN
-1887 YTETYAYDQV
+1887 YTETYTYDQV
-1897 GNVTTVVHT
+1897 GNITGVVHS
-1906 AANGNWTR
+1906 AANGNWTSA
-1914 TYAYDEP
+1914 YAYDQA
-1921 ASPPASNRLTSTTV
+1921 ASPPVSNRLTSTTV
-1935 GSAVSRYTYDANG
+1935 GSTVSSYTYDPNG
-1948 NILSMPQLPLM
+1948 NITSMAHLPVM
-1959 TWDWKNQLQATARQA
+1959 TWDWKNQLNATARQVLA
-1974 AASGPAQTTY
+1974 NGPPQTTY
-1984 YRYDSAGERI
+1984 YQYNSAGERI

-1999 SPSGAPVSARTY
+1999 SQTGTSVSQHSY
-2011 LGGYEVY
+2011 VGSYEVY
-2018 REYSPTG
+2018 REYSPSG
-2025 TVTLERQTLHVAD
+2025 AINLERQSLHVS
-2038 VGKLVCLVETTGIDG
+2038 GGTNLVCLVETTTID
-2053 SAAPGATPSSLSR
+2053 STAAPGATPSSLSR
-2066 YQFGNLLRSAVLELD
+2066 YQFGNHLGSAVLELD
-2081 SAAAIISYE
+2081 PAAAVISYE

-2101 TGRSVAEVSLK
+2101 AGRSAAEVSLK

-2118 KERDNETGLY
+2118 KERDAENGFY

-2141 WTACDPIG
+2141 WTSCDPKG
-2149 LVDSMGLFTYTRDN
+2149 LADGVNPFSYCRNSPTNLVDRSGRDSAKPDEFGPYGLTAEEVRDYVSMTRGSMTRGDFMN
-2163 PIRLIDSDGRQS
+2163 KHGPFRFFSVRSAVRKVPTEVLSHVLPKEDQTVYMWPSGRQGTES
-2175 NTAKDLDRTIQAGA
+2175 DERAAVVADKVQNFDPGTPIGKGAEGVALLAGA
-2189 RRALSASPSRLA
+2189 SPETAANIGKTVTLVETLA
-2201 GPPKSLLPTGGIAP
+2201 PAVVAGAAYLQKKAATPLPVPTGGTPPSPSSDTAETDTAP
-2215 VLPAPVTAGKPPAP
+2215 LAKEAEVQTSATLGRGVWDKGLQKRGLDIE
-2229 SVSKPAPERRPPTLQ
+2229 ERLGGN
-2244 LPPPE
+2244 LPPGFP
-2249 PPEPEPQSPQG
+2249 
-2260 LFGNFTNPSTVA
+2260 TI
-2272 RKGVVMGEFN
+2272 
-2282 LQLHL
+2282 
-2287 DAGGP
+2287 D
-2292 SALAQISARV
+2292 RV
-2302 GLGPALGTNVELGPV
+2302 DRDTEGAVTEIASIKSMDLTQPRYA
-2317 ALVSSSGGPSAGGA
+2317 SSGRIYDTLWGYAEKLWQFESASKA
-2331 GLTLRLGPTDTN
+2331 GVPV
-2343 EHFRSGLMLQP
+2343 E
-2354 MIMNAPNTAGQSTTF
+2354 ASTTTQRVLEL
-2369 GSGSAS
+2369 A
-2375 WLMSRSG
+2375 
-2382 KDSSQ
+2382 
-2387 WDINPAVVSFTPY
+2387 IPPNAATPEQ
-2400 GGVLGPQAAPG
+2400 LAEISQAAHD
-2411 LAMLS
+2411 
-2416 GQGQY
+2416 
-2421 STSIEGNNQV
+2421 I
-2431 SAEAMVGVGAAT
+2431 AT
-2443 AGANQFFGARAGFGV
+2443 L
-2458 GFTHNDPGNTAS
+2458 
-2470 SFSINAN
+2470 
-2477 AWFDETKS
+2477 
-2485 GIGGGF
+2485 GIKLNVTIM
-2491 QITTTFGLRLGP
+2491 Q
-2503 LW
+2503 

>member
-11 AWGPTAPQAERN
+11 AWGPTAQGESN
-23 GGSPQGGPTGSSPS
+23 GGSSQGRPTGSWSS

-44 PAPDLL
+44 PTPDPL

-76 TGAANL
+76 TGAASL
-82 TVPVFTSPGRQG
+82 TVPIFTSPGRQG
-94 FGPALSVSYDSG
+94 FGPTLSVGYDSG

-150 LVLLLLNQAG
+150 LVPLLLNQAG

-168 DPTHTF
+168 DPTQTF
-174 QVCRYRPRV
+174 QVRRYRPRV

-191 RWTRLASG
+191 RWTHLASG

-212 SLYGRSPN
+212 SFYGRSPG
-220 SRISDPADPSHV
+220 SRISDPADPSHI

-244 GNAVVYG
+244 GNAVVYS

-283 NIVPVNW
+283 NTTQVNR
-290 PAGPQLLDTAAAEPA
+290 PDGPQLLDAAAADPA

-315 GEHDPVAPTPE
+315 GEHDPAAPTPE
-326 ERVTWP
+326 ESLTWP

-354 RVLMFHRFTEHLGPE
+354 RVLMFHRFTEHLGPG

-376 DFTYTTDAPTDPSI
+376 DFTYTTDAPADPSI

-409 PASGYTIKQLPP
+409 PVSGYTIKQSPP
-421 LELAYSPVRVHD
+421 LELGYSPVRVHD
-433 RVDTPGLE
+433 RVRTPGPDA
-441 MLANL
+441 LADL
-446 PADLS
+446 PADVS

-506 AGPQAGPGVQLIDLH
+506 ARPPSGPSVQLVNLH
-521 GDGHL
+521 GDGRL
-526 CAVDFAPPHA
+526 CAIDFAPPQA

-542 SDGGWEPFRPL
+542 SDGEWEPFRPL
-553 PSTANVDWSSPNLR
+553 PSAASIDWGNPNLR
-567 SVDLNGDGLADLLL
+567 NVDLNGDGLADLLL

-591 WLAGDGYG
+591 WLADDGYG
-599 PGQRVA
+599 PAQQVA

-635 SDLVRIRNGEV
+635 TDLVRIRNGEV

-660 ITMNRAPWFDAPDLF
+660 ITMDRAPWFDAPDLF

-698 DGTVRLWFNLSGN
+698 DGTARLWFNLSGN
-711 GWTTPTT
+711 SWTAPTT
-718 LVCYPPSHDVASV
+718 LAGYPATHNVASV

-745 WSSPLPG
+745 WSSPLPA
-752 DTGIRL
+752 DTGTRL

-773 RVANNLG
+773 RVTNNLG

-805 TRLPFPVQVVTQ
+805 TRLPFPVQVVTH
-817 REVTDRISRTRLAS
+817 REVADRISRTRLAS

-837 GYFDSVEREFR
+837 GYFDGVEREFR
-848 GFAMVEQTDT
+848 GFGMVEQTDT

-864 SGTGAFTQTPVA
+864 SGTGTFTQTPAVGG
-876 SDGEFTLPPVRTRT
+876 DEFTLPPVRTRA
-890 WLHTGAYVGGQDIAA
+890 WLHTGAYVGSEDIAA

-914 DPGAVHLR
+914 DPGAMHLGR
-922 GTAFHG
+922 TAFHG

-954 DGTPASPHP
+954 DGTPASRHP

-1030 PRRVPA
+1030 PRRAPA

-1044 LTYTEHDVTHITDQ
+1044 LTYTEHDVTHIADQ
-1058 AGWYRLGVPVE
+1058 AGRYRLAMPIE

-1075 TGSSPP
+1075 TGISPP

-1091 LLAEARGA
+1091 LLAAARGA

-1111 GPQRRLLKRARTIY
+1111 GPQRRLLNRARTIY

-1131 GPLPVGQVEAL
+1131 GPLPLGQVEAL
-1142 ALVDAIYRL
+1142 AIVDAIYRL
-1151 VYTPGLLAAIYGTKI
+1151 VYTPGLLAAVYGTKI
-1166 SLVDLTTLLGTQ
+1166 SLADLTTLLGAQ
-1178 GAYADLDGDGCQWSR
+1178 GAYADLDGDGCQWSP
-1193 SSRLFYSA
+1193 SSRVFYSA
-1201 DPATPDPAFA
+1201 DPAAPDPAFA
-1211 GQHFYLPQGAADPWG
+1211 RQHFYLPQGTTDPWG

-1232 YDDNDLVVA
+1232 YDDNDLLVA
-1241 KTIDAAGN
+1241 KTTNAAGN
-1249 MILAASN
+1249 TTLAASN
-1256 YRVLQPWLVTDPNSN
+1256 YRVLQPWLITDANSN
-1271 RSGVRY
+1271 RSGVRH
-1277 DAVGMVVAT
+1277 DALGMVVAT
-1286 ALMGKLQPDGTDEG
+1286 AMMGKLQPDGTDEG
-1300 DHLDTSTDESSA
+1300 DHLDTSTDEPSA
-1312 GDDPTTRL
+1312 DDDPTTRF
-1320 DYDLLAYQTW
+1320 DYDLSAYQTW
-1330 AADPA
+1330 VADPA

-1373 VALSKAQAEAGPA
+1373 VALSKARAEAGSA
-1386 PQRDNGGHLVRDPQ
+1386 PQRDGGGRLVGGPH
-1400 GRQVFQPTATRWVGS
+1400 GGLVFQPGSTRWVGS

-1421 NKANPVKAYEPFF
+1421 NKGNPVKAYEPFF
-1434 DSSPAYD
+1434 DSSPVYD
-1441 DEADLVNWGV
+1441 DETDLVNWGV

-1473 RTVEFGPWRQV
+1473 RTVEFDPWRHV
-1484 SSDENDTVL
+1484 NSDENDTVL

-1499 ARQAGQ
+1499 RRQAGQ
-1505 LGPAEADA
+1505 LGPAETDA

-1518 AHTATPS
+1518 AHSATPS
-1525 VSDLDTFGRVFR
+1525 VSDLDTLGRVFR
-1537 TVVDNGP
+1537 TVADNGP
-1544 GGKYPTL
+1544 GGRYPTL
-1551 LGLDIEGNVRTSTD
+1551 LGLDIEGNVRTTTD

-1579 DTEIHHLSADAG
+1579 STEIHNLSADAG
-1591 ERWIATDIAGQ
+1591 ERWLATDAAGR
-1602 PLAAWDSRATRVRYS
+1602 PLAAWDSRATLVRHG
-1617 YDALRRRATL
+1617 YDALRRPATL
-1627 HVAQGSNER
+1627 HVAQGSNPER
-1636 LAEQT
+1636 LAEQI

-1656 GTAYQHRDEA
+1656 GAAYQHRDEA

-1674 DFKGNVLSASRQLLQ
+1674 DFKGNVLSATRQLLR
-1689 DYSGEVDWSAG
+1689 DYSGDVDWSAT
-1700 PALDADTF
+1700 PALDAEAFT
-1708 MTATTYD
+1708 TATTYD
-1715 ALNRPVTVTTPDASV
+1715 ALNRTVTVTTPDASV
-1730 TSPAYNERSLLAQM
+1730 TRPAYNERSLLAEM
-1744 TVSLRGAT
+1744 TVSLLGAAT

-1758 GVTYD
+1758 AVTYD
-1763 PKGQRQAIS
+1763 PKGQRQVIT
-1772 YGNGAVTSYAY
+1772 YGNGAIIRYTY

-1790 IRLQTTRPSAGNP
+1790 IRIQATRPAAGNP
-1803 LQDLTYTYDPA
+1803 LQDLTYSYDPV

-1835 TASADYTYDAIY
+1835 AASADYAYDAIY
-1847 RLTRATGREHIGQ
+1847 RLTGATGREHIGQ
-1860 AAQPQTSWDDSA
+1860 AGQPQASWDDSTLI
-1872 RVSVPLPTDGQAMRN
+1872 RVPLPTDGQAMRN
-1887 YTETYAYDQV
+1887 YTETYTYDQV
-1897 GNVTTVVHT
+1897 GNINSVAHV

-1914 TYAYDEP
+1914 NYAYDQP
-1921 ASPPASNRLTSTTV
+1921 CSPPASNRLTSTTL
-1935 GSAVSRYTYDANG
+1935 GSTVSRYTHDPNG
-1948 NILSMPQLPLM
+1948 NMVSMPPLPLM

-1974 AASGPAQTTY
+1974 VADGGAQITY

-1994 RKVTA
+1994 RKVTDSPAGTIA
-1999 SPSGAPVSARTY
+1999 SERTY

-2025 TVTLERQTLHVAD
+2025 TVTLERQTLQVPD
-2038 VGKLVCLVETTGIDG
+2038 SGRLVCLVETTTIDK
-2053 SAAPGATPSSLSR
+2053 SAMPGALPSTLSR
-2066 YQFGNLLRSAVLELD
+2066 YQFGNLLGSAVLELD
-2081 SAAAIISYE
+2081 PAAAIISYE
-2090 EYYPYGSTSFQ
+2090 EYYPYGSTSYQAVRNQ
-2101 TGRSVAEVSLK
+2101 TETSK

-2118 KERDNETGLY
+2118 KERDEETGLS

-2141 WTACDPIG
+2141 WTACDPE
-2149 LVDSMGLFTYTRDN
+2149 LMVDGPNRYQYVRSN
-2163 PIRLIDSDGRQS
+2163 PVRLSDQNGKWGTEMHFAAVYWS
-2175 NTAKDLDRTIQAGA
+2175 G
-2189 RRALSASPSRLA
+2189 RLA
-2201 GPPKSLLPTGGIAP
+2201 GASHEQALYAAIASQSLDDFSE
-2215 VLPAPVTAGKPPAP
+2215 TA
-2229 SVSKPAPERRPPTLQ
+2229 APEQKVLSLKRQ
-2244 LPPPE
+2244 Y
-2249 PPEPEPQSPQG
+2249 
-2260 LFGNFTNPSTVA
+2260 
-2272 RKGVVMGEFN
+2272 
-2282 LQLHL
+2282 
-2287 DAGGP
+2287 
-2292 SALAQISARV
+2292 
-2302 GLGPALGTNVELGPV
+2302 LGPATVNYGGALNRNTSPMRFGNVAHSLGAPSRDTAELVVRRGIETKNLVTFGLGLHTAGDFLPHANLSGDPSVGHQEGRNEDLSPSHWYSHDADYTFKNPQKALATFVRFTALWAEYLGKDKPTFFAAKLENVE
-2317 ALVSSSGGPSAGGA
+2317 
-2331 GLTLRLGPTDTN
+2331 
-2343 EHFRSGLMLQP
+2343 SGLLSLGKF
-2354 MIMNAPNTAGQSTTF
+2354 IF
-2369 GSGSAS
+2369 SGDNEPDLKEMTSA
-2375 WLMSRSG
+2375 L
-2382 KDSSQ
+2382 
-2387 WDINPAVVSFTPY
+2387 TE
-2400 GGVLGPQAAPG
+2400 G
-2411 LAMLS
+2411 LA
-2416 GQGQY
+2416 
-2421 STSIEGNNQV
+2421 
-2431 SAEAMVGVGAAT
+2431 A
-2443 AGANQFFGARAGFGV
+2443 AGANPKEIGQVISLMGDPDSPAGERRRQMYLQLRSYESGQQGEGEAFRLWLSVPYDKSQSDKKVDITPYLAGNPSIPTDPR
-2458 GFTHNDPGNTAS
+2458 FT
-2470 SFSINAN
+2470 
-2477 AWFDETKS
+2477 ER
-2485 GIGGGF
+2485 
-2491 QITTTFGLRLGP
+2491 QRLNRGH
-2503 LW
+2503 